1 MKEKNT
7 IILSKPGA
15 GKGTIAKKFIKEN
28 KYTLITTGDIFREE
42 RNSGSELGK
51 LINET
56 IGSGKLVSD
65 DITNRVVENKLNNAK
80 GPYLFD
86 GYPRTKAQAEF
97 LEEKL
102 KIDLVVY
109 LEVTDDVVIERIVKR
124 GETSGRDD
132 DKDINAINKRL
143 IEFKKETQPLFDFYS
158 ERGVLYTINAEN
170 TIDEVFN
177 EFTNLVNEEVN
188 EEKEG

>member
-65 DITNRVVENKLNNAK
+65 NITNRVVENKLNNAK

-132 DKDINAINKRL
+132 DKDINVINKRL
-143 IEFKKETQPLFDFYS
+143 IEFKKETLPLFDFYS

>member
-65 DITNRVVENKLNNAK
+65 NITNRVVENKLNNAK

-132 DKDINAINKRL
+132 DKDINVINKRL

>member
-15 GKGTIAKKFIKEN
+15 GKGTIAQKFIKEN

-65 DITNRVVENKLNNAK
+65 NITNRVVENKLNNAK

-177 EFTNLVNEEVN
+177 EFTNII
-188 EEKEG
+188 

>member
-1 MKEKNT
+1 MKKNA
-7 IILSKPGA
+7 ILLGSPGA
-15 GKGTIAKKFIKEN
+15 GKGTIAKQFVASN
-28 KYTLITTGDIFREE
+28 KVTLITTGDIFREE

-65 DITNRVVENKLNNAK
+65 DITNQVVLNKLENSK

-97 LEEKL
+97 LEKIL

-109 LEVTDDVVIERIVKR
+109 LEVTDKVVIERIVKR

-132 DKDINAINKRL
+132 DKDINVINKRL
-143 IEFKKETQPLFDFYS
+143 VEFKKETQPLFDFYS
-158 ERGVLYTINAEN
+158 ERKMLHTINAEN
-170 TIDEVFN
+170 SVVEVFN
-177 EFTNLVNEEVN
+177 SFAELAN
-188 EEKEG
+188 EEKKVNIS

>member
-1 MKEKNT
+1 MKKN
-7 IILSKPGA
+7 IILLGSPGA
-15 GKGTIAKKFIKEN
+15 GKGTIAKRYVASD

-65 DITNRVVENKLNNAK
+65 DITNSVVENKLKKSK
-80 GPYLFD
+80 GPYMFD

-97 LEEKL
+97 LE
-102 KIDLVVY
+102 KIIDIHLVVY
-109 LEVTDDVVIERIVKR
+109 LEVTDNVVIERILKR

-132 DKDINAINKRL
+132 DKDVNVINKRL
-143 IEFKKETQPLFDFYS
+143 NEFKKETQPLFDIYT
-158 ERGVLYTINAEN
+158 EKGILHTINAED
-170 TIDEVFN
+170 TMDDVFN
-177 EFTNLVNEEVN
+177 SFTDLIN
-188 EEKEG
+188 EEKKVNIS

>member
-65 DITNRVVENKLNNAK
+65 NITNRVVENKLNNAK